1 MGWIPG
7 QGAKI
12 SHAMWQGQKEKKRK
26 KNRQN
31 YLDKERKMGMREKR
45 YTQTE
50 RAYCFVRHIADDQ
63 LNVSSE
69 YATGERNRKIQNA
82 KITGVS
88 PNPVVVNLP
97 GKGWGE
103 FLPLWLCMKTMGL
116 VELNLSKQEV
126 KGNADEPP
134 RG

>member
-1 MGWIPG
+1 
-7 QGAKI
+7 
-12 SHAMWQGQKEKKRK
+12 
-26 KNRQN
+26 
-31 YLDKERKMGMREKR
+31 MREKR

-69 YATGERNRKIQNA
+69 YATGERNRKKQNA

-97 GKGWGE
+97 GKGCGE
-103 FLPLWLCMKTMGL
+103 FLPFWLCMKIMGL

-126 KGNADEPP
+126 KRNADEPP

>member
-1 MGWIPG
+1 MLYGKDKKKKKKQDRIV
-7 QGAKI
+7 
-12 SHAMWQGQKEKKRK
+12 QK
-26 KNRQN
+26 
-31 YLDKERKMGMREKR
+31 KERKMGMRR
-45 YTQTE
+45 DIHRVYS
-50 RAYCFVRHIADDQ
+50 FVQHIADYQ

-69 YATGERNRKIQNA
+69 YATGERNRKNQDA

-88 PNPVVVNLP
+88 PNPVVFNLP
-97 GKGWGE
+97 GKGCGE
-103 FLPLWLCMKTMGL
+103 FLPFWLCMKIMGL

>member
-1 MGWIPG
+1 M
-7 QGAKI
+7 
-12 SHAMWQGQKEKKRK
+12 QK
-26 KNRQN
+26 
-31 YLDKERKMGMREKR
+31 KERKMGMREKR

-50 RAYCFVRHIADDQ
+50 RAYCFVQHNADDQ

-69 YATGERNRKIQNA
+69 YATGERNRKKQNA

-97 GKGWGE
+97 GKGCGE
-103 FLPLWLCMKTMGL
+103 FLPFWLCMKTMGL